1 MPPRIGQV
9 HHCRRASAPTQ
20 PVHLECVLLREF
32 SYGSRARNQAHT
44 AAENAAE
51 SRIVAMAAPTKNTG
65 IEWALL
71 TLLLLIIG
79 LIVYSMR

>member
-1 MPPRIGQV
+1 
-9 HHCRRASAPTQ
+9 
-20 PVHLECVLLREF
+20 
-32 SYGSRARNQAHT
+32 
-44 AAENAAE
+44 
-51 SRIVAMAAPTKNTG
+51 MAAPTKNTG